1 MGHTTA
7 AASVSPAD
15 THGMVMLSE
24 LAGDDF
30 VRGVILYGGD
40 TVVPI
45 RENIHAVPLSCLW
58 KLTAGA

>member
-1 MGHTTA
+1 
-7 AASVSPAD
+7 
-15 THGMVMLSE
+15 MVTLSE

-58 KLTAGA
+58 KLTANT